1 MRFFNQ
7 EDCSQVGWQI
17 PMYRKVVVCPADK
30 QEDSSCGQLFLCIE
44 KDRPDGRER
53 QAAIELISLS
63 DGERYSGR
71 CEDIL
76 GTLMPELLPDEAK
89 LHLSQIRLHEGEDWE
104 QKEPLFSGYSF
115 LTDGRYAAGVW
126 LYSLQEVMDYV
137 ELQKPYQY
145 RVLICD
151 RDDFAVMEIVEG
163 QVLFPAPEDEEAF
176 LQGQEGN
183 GIEME

>member
-1 MRFFNQ
+1 MCFFNQ
-7 EDCSQVGWQI
+7 EDCSQTGWQV

-63 DGERYSGR
+63 DGERYSCR
-71 CEDIL
+71 REDIF
-76 GTLMPELLPDEAK
+76 GTLKPELLPDEAK

-115 LTDGRYAAGVW
+115 LRDGRYAAGVW
-126 LYSLQEVMDYV
+126 LYSPEEVKDYV
-137 ELQKPYQY
+137 DLQIPYQY

-163 QVLFPAPEDEEAF
+163 QVLFPAPEDGEAF

-183 GIEME
+183 GIKLK